1 MDPRRVLVIEDD
13 PSVTELLKTV
23 LIGDGYV
30 VMSTEAALGA
40 LALARRLKPDVILLD
55 LGLPYRSG
63 ASLLADLKADPRT
76 EPIPVIVVSSMT
88 ELLTP
93 DRRALAADVIAKP
106 FDVQMLL
113 ERVRVAVQGGR
124 AA

>member
-1 MDPRRVLVIEDD
+1 
-13 PSVTELLKTV
+13 
-23 LIGDGYV
+23 
-30 VMSTEAALGA
+30 MSTEAALGA